1 MDQNV
6 DGDNVNVGSQLHLE
20 SSVLADKFEFGFM
33 EGIET
38 QFEEIMVAEAES
50 AGEQS
55 TDFSVDAFHLS
66 AGEPGLVIAKDP
78 LGMAKEGLRHSFK
91 LPDTAGFCLGAPF
104 AQESPGLAS
113 VFLLPQLS
121 ELFLEQVGTL
131 QGFVQSEVA
140 FQAPGSVFL
149 QVVTPV

>member
-1 MDQNV
+1 M
-6 DGDNVNVGSQLHLE
+6 E
-20 SSVLADKFEFGFM
+20 S
-33 EGIET
+33 IEA
-38 QFEEIMVAEAES
+38 QFEEILVTEAEG
-50 AGEQS
+50 AGEQAAN
-55 TDFSVDAFHLS
+55 FSIDAFHPS
-66 AGEPGLVIAKDP
+66 AGEPGFVVAQDS
-78 LGMAKEGLRHSFK
+78 LGMAKEGLGHRMELS
-91 LPDTAGFCLGAPF
+91 DAAGFCLGAPF

-149 QVVTPV
+149 QVVKPV